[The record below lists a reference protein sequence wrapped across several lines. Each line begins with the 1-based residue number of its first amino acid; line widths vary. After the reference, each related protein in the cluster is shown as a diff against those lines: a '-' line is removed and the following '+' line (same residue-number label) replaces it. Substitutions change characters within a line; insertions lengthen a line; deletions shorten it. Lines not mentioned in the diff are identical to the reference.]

1 MKFTVVILLLIGVGT
16 MFGQMLS
23 IDSIDA
29 AIGDEAVF
37 LNTGAEPS
45 DAGADFFNVHRDT
58 MPIFYST
65 QIGASNLLPT
75 RAYSAAYIDVFD
87 DPFWPGYVG
96 SSKGIGDT
104 LVNLFY
110 VVNAVDTVDTA
121 APSFHLS
128 TCAGEFDQGMKSSP
142 TAGSVNFISIPT
154 YDERWANASDL
165 SEFGVT
171 TLQEWHA
178 VTQTWLTV
186 GVEVV
191 SGVWSP
197 DDPLQLSHV
206 YRVSGADIPAE
217 TIFTTSTPG
226 IIPSTDTTYALHS
239 DNVFG
244 NQNII
249 MLPFQTAYI
258 DGIDDCASLEASIVA
273 TGADEILSVERWN
286 SATKTWQLVGSKLP
300 IGVWSPNGELRPGMP
315 YRIRVESDSPVNW
328 PLN

>member
-1 MKFTVVILLLIGVGT
+1 MKFTAVVLLLIGVGT

-45 DAGADFFNVHRDT
+45 DVGADFFNVYRDT
-58 MPIFYST
+58 FPIFFST
-65 QIGASNLLPT
+65 QVGPSNLLPD
-75 RAYSAAYIDVFD
+75 RAYAADYTDDFD
-87 DPFWPGYVG
+87 DSFWPGYVG

-110 VVNAVDTVDTA
+110 VVNAVDTAGEFMSLSNCA
-121 APSFHLS
+121 A
-128 TCAGEFDQGMKSSP
+128 EFDQGMKSSP

-154 YDERWANASDL
+154 YDERWSNASDL
-165 SEFGVT
+165 SALGVT
-171 TLQEWHA
+171 TVQEWHA

-206 YRVSGADIPAE
+206 YRVSGADIPSE
-217 TIFTTSTPG
+217 TIFTTFNPG
-226 IIPSTDTTYALHS
+226 FNH
-239 DNVFG
+239 
-244 NQNII
+244 
-249 MLPFQTAYI
+249 LPTLSMTSIQTAFSAI
-258 DGIDDCASLEASIVA
+258 RTLLCCLSKRPTSTASMTAPLWRPLSQPPARMRFCPSRDGTARRRRGIWSVRNCRSESGRQTANFARDCHTESGSSRTRLS
-273 TGADEILSVERWN
+273 TGR
-286 SATKTWQLVGSKLP
+286 
-300 IGVWSPNGELRPGMP
+300 
-315 YRIRVESDSPVNW
+315 
-328 PLN
+328 

>member
-1 MKFTVVILLLIGVGT
+1 MKFTAVVLLIVGIGS

-29 AIGDEAVF
+29 TIGEEKIF
-37 LNTGAEPS
+37 LNTGAEPWEL
-45 DAGADFFNVHRDT
+45 DADFFNVYRDT
-58 MPIFYST
+58 APIFYWT
-65 QIGASNLLPT
+65 QIDSDKLLPN
-75 RAYSAAYIDVFD
+75 RAFTADYTDDFD
-87 DPFWPGYVG
+87 DPFWPDYVG

-110 VVNAVDTVDTA
+110 VVSAVDSLE
-121 APSFHLS
+121 PSFRLS
-128 TCAGEFDQGMKSSP
+128 NCAGEYDQGMKSSS

-154 YDERWANASDL
+154 YDERWTNASDL
-165 SEFGVT
+165 SEFGVST
-171 TLQEWHA
+171 VQEWHA

-206 YRVSGADIPAE
+206 YRVSGADIPSE

-226 IIPSTDTTYALHS
+226 IVPSTDTTYSLHS

-244 NQNII
+244 NQNVI

-286 SATKTWQLVGSKLP
+286 SATKTWELVGSKLP
-300 IGVWSPNGELRPGMP
+300 VGVWSPNGELRPGLP
-315 YRIRVESDSPVNW
+315 YRIRLESTSPVNW

>member
-1 MKFTVVILLLIGVGT
+1 MKFTVVVLLLISITT

-37 LNTGAEPS
+37 LNTGAEPW
-45 DAGADFFNVHRDT
+45 DVGADFFNVYRDT
-58 MPIFYST
+58 FPIFFST
-65 QIGASNLLPT
+65 QVGPSNLLPD
-75 RAYSAAYIDVFD
+75 RAYTAAFTDDFD
-87 DPFWPGYVG
+87 DPFWPDYVG

-110 VVNAVDTVDTA
+110 VVNAVDTA
-121 APSFHLS
+121 GGFMSLS
-128 TCAGEFDQGMKSSP
+128 NCAGEFDQGMKSSP

-154 YDERWANASDL
+154 YDERWTNASDL
-165 SEFGVT
+165 SALGVST
-171 TLQEWHA
+171 VQEWHA

-206 YRVSGADIPAE
+206 YRVSGADIPSE
-217 TIFTTSTPG
+217 TIFTTFNPG
-226 IIPSTDTTYALHS
+226 FIPSTDTIYDLHS

-249 MLPFQTAYI
+249 MLPFKAAYI
-258 DGIDDCASLEASIVA
+258 DGIDDCASLEASITA
-273 TGADEILSVERWN
+273 AGADEILSVERWN
-286 SATKTWQLVGSKLP
+286 SATKTWHLVGSKLP
-300 IGVWSPNGELRPGMP
+300 VGVWSPNGELRPGLP